1 MKHRPDV
8 KSLNKEFGN
17 HFFLTEILKSKYVCM
32 EPNPKSDVIAEIL
45 RRRGL
50 VCIPIQEYY
59 YISKKGETT

>member
-17 HFFLTEILKSKYVCM
+17 YFFLTEIFNSKYVGM
-32 EPNPKSDVIAEIL
+32 EPNPKSDVIAEVL
-45 RRRGL
+45 RQRGL

-59 YISKKGETT
+59 YISKNGETT